1 MKKSI
6 GSSFKML
13 TTVCSVSLLAAA
25 LAACGGN
32 NEEGSPTNSPANGPG
47 NTGNEPTDISIMM
60 IQFATEPM
68 KADNPGIKVVEDYTN
83 TKLEFTWVPTT
94 AYNDKVSATLASGKM
109 PDLMLV
115 RQNKDSAMLNAQLSG
130 AFWELTPYLKDYKN
144 LSDINEIAVTNAS
157 IQGKLYGIPRERVIA
172 RYGMTYRK
180 DWLDKVGLEPPQ
192 TIDDIYKMAKAFTE
206 QDPDGNGQ
214 NDTYGIQEDK
224 VMELLKQL
232 TVYNGGPNGW
242 GLKDG
247 KVTPDFLY
255 PEFKTALDLY
265 KKMIDE
271 KLIINDFPIAP
282 KYEYFNKEKAGMY
295 FSVIG
300 DATTHTDLQKANP
313 NAVIDA
319 AQSFAG
325 PTGEFV
331 RATFGYDSL
340 LAIPKSSVKSEEKV
354 RKILEFLDKMADKPM
369 EDFIAWGIEGIDY
382 ELVDGK
388 PKKLENVTTASV
400 GDIWNLRWTKKDL
413 EVKIDQMYV
422 DNLDKAVVDM
432 SASLMSETNT
442 QKGNELKTL
451 ITDAQTKYVLGELDD
466 AGWEAVVAKWR
477 SDGGDKIIEEFTADY
492 NATKG

>member
-232 TVYNGGPNGW
+232 RYTMAVQ
-242 GLKDG
+242 
-247 KVTPDFLY
+247 
-255 PEFKTALDLY
+255 TAG
-265 KKMIDE
+265 
-271 KLIINDFPIAP
+271 A
-282 KYEYFNKEKAGMY
+282 
-295 FSVIG
+295 
-300 DATTHTDLQKANP
+300 
-313 NAVIDA
+313 
-319 AQSFAG
+319 
-325 PTGEFV
+325 
-331 RATFGYDSL
+331 
-340 LAIPKSSVKSEEKV
+340 
-354 RKILEFLDKMADKPM
+354 
-369 EDFIAWGIEGIDY
+369 
-382 ELVDGK
+382 
-388 PKKLENVTTASV
+388 
-400 GDIWNLRWTKKDL
+400 
-413 EVKIDQMYV
+413 
-422 DNLDKAVVDM
+422 
-432 SASLMSETNT
+432 
-442 QKGNELKTL
+442 
-451 ITDAQTKYVLGELDD
+451 
-466 AGWEAVVAKWR
+466 
-477 SDGGDKIIEEFTADY
+477 
-492 NATKG
+492 